1 MNVWQKL
8 HGAKN
13 ILSLIA
19 WQTLYVCCM
28 APEKA
33 TGLISVR
40 AQKEL
45 IEEGKRIAGKRGVSL
60 SDLVRMLLI
69 EEVERIKAQEKKDK

>member
-1 MNVWQKL
+1 
-8 HGAKN
+8 
-13 ILSLIA
+13 
-19 WQTLYVCCM
+19 M

-40 AQKEL
+40 AQREL
-45 IEEGKRIAGKRGVSL
+45 IEEGKRIASKRGISL

-69 EEVERIKAQEKKDK
+69 DEVDRVKVQEKKAK